1 MAKILQR
8 IATNQDYY
16 RSIVSITDPN
26 NMGKTINI
34 DSMIKSYIDIIHVHY
49 TKICNAI
56 FKSRAS
62 FSYPEDGD
70 YADDFQKR
78 QNNHQE
84 IIKIKNRYVDYCN
97 RHGEDVNKNTIMD
110 MYEHVLD
117 ILFEYNACKEN
128 DFTKE
133 GFFDYAWSQIEQDLD
148 IGFSCKNT
156 ESGVLCKINFP
167 VRTRCGINWAKWFG
181 VSLDRRLI
189 PAKVNSFNVDSKQDL
204 NKLSQKMLSSRL
216 TLTKDGYK
224 LHLRIKRETP
234 EKYNTTVTVGI
245 DLGLNSFMF
254 YHCEDSDGKEV
265 LIEACKNTA
274 LLDQYK
280 CAVDSGE
287 DAAITKS
294 LNAIMSYLKN
304 DIKQKIQKFKPRFI
318 AFENLGDSLMNSD
331 NVYSNH
337 YPWNKIKTRLKR
349 IVEEEGIH
357 VIYIDFYN
365 TSHDYAHGDDE
376 IIRDEKDFSIGY
388 CKKSHLPVNCD
399 ENAAYN
405 IWGRC
410 NVEIL
415 YRYCLSEEQVSEVK
429 EFIAQRGYSPYR
441 TNYKTAKEVLDFC
454 KENYGILCF

>member
-1 MAKILQR
+1 MAKILKR

-34 DSMIKSYIDIIHVHY
+34 DSMIKSYINIVKPHY
-49 TKICNAI
+49 TRIFNAI
-56 FKSRAS
+56 FNSRAS

-167 VRTRCGINWAKWFG
+167 SKKDNVTNWKKWF
-181 VSLDRRLI
+181 VVNFDKSLN
-189 PAKVNSFNVDSKQDL
+189 PKKVNSFNVEIKQDL

-216 TLTKDGYK
+216 TLTEDGYK
-224 LHLRIKRETP
+224 LHLRLRRETP
-234 EKYNTTVTVGI
+234 EKYNTTVTIGI

-254 YHCEDSDGKEV
+254 YHCEDSNGIEV
-265 LIEACKNTA
+265 SIDPCENAQ
-274 LLDQYK
+274 LLDAYK
-280 CAVDSGE
+280 RAVDSGD
-287 DAAITKS
+287 DADITKR
-294 LNAIMSYLKN
+294 LDAIMSYMVK
-304 DIKQKIQKFKPRFI
+304 DIREKIEKCKPRFI
-318 AFENLGDSLMNSD
+318 AFENLNDELNESTNK
-331 NVYSNH
+331 YSKH
-337 YPWNKIKTRLKR
+337 FMWNKIKTLLKR
-349 IVEEEGIH
+349 IIEEEGVH
-357 VIYIDFYN
+357 VIYIDFHDSSKDHSRSDDKVIRNKKKYSEGHCEN
-365 TSHDYAHGDDE
+365 TGLS
-376 IIRDEKDFSIGY
+376 
-388 CKKSHLPVNCD
+388 VNCD

-410 NVEIL
+410 KVEML
-415 YRYCLSEEQVSEVK
+415 YRYSLNDEQIGEVK
-429 EFIAQRGYSPYR
+429 EFISQRGYSASR
-441 TNYKTAKEVLDFC
+441 ANYKTAKEVLDFC

>member
-1 MAKILQR
+1 MAKILKR

-16 RSIVSITDPN
+16 RSIVSITDPKN
-26 NMGKTINI
+26 VGNKINLE
-34 DSMIKSYIDIIHVHY
+34 SMIKSYINIVKPHY
-49 TKICNAI
+49 TRIFNAI

-204 NKLSQKMLSSRL
+204 K
-216 TLTKDGYK
+216 
-224 LHLRIKRETP
+224 
-234 EKYNTTVTVGI
+234 
-245 DLGLNSFMF
+245 
-254 YHCEDSDGKEV
+254 
-265 LIEACKNTA
+265 
-274 LLDQYK
+274 
-280 CAVDSGE
+280 
-287 DAAITKS
+287 
-294 LNAIMSYLKN
+294 
-304 DIKQKIQKFKPRFI
+304 
-318 AFENLGDSLMNSD
+318 
-331 NVYSNH
+331 
-337 YPWNKIKTRLKR
+337 
-349 IVEEEGIH
+349 
-357 VIYIDFYN
+357 
-365 TSHDYAHGDDE
+365 
-376 IIRDEKDFSIGY
+376 
-388 CKKSHLPVNCD
+388 
-399 ENAAYN
+399 
-405 IWGRC
+405 
-410 NVEIL
+410 
-415 YRYCLSEEQVSEVK
+415 
-429 EFIAQRGYSPYR
+429 
-441 TNYKTAKEVLDFC
+441 
-454 KENYGILCF
+454 